1 MTVFRQS
8 PRVRQKCCRI
18 FGIDVPFIMRFSTKI
33 FICIVGVTMLGLLL
47 TSLSVYE
54 VAKHL
59 YQSQYTRL
67 YQERVEL
74 VARNF
79 VTLEDETLRVSL
91 NAARLVRELESK
103 SKLSREELTKL
114 APQLSVNEISFIA
127 ADGTFGNKED
137 GKAQDNLYSL
147 CADYKG
153 LIDGKKNYQQ
163 TPLIPDIRDLNT
175 VAWFTLMPTA
185 DHKQLINVR
194 DTFENFSKTLEQL
207 TDDESDIV
215 HVTLETPSGKVLGDV
230 KSRTQSHVESTLTF
244 TVPATITE
252 CCECRVRGFVGE
264 ATPYQ
269 YKFVAGLSNLSL
281 KKAITT
287 LKLKFLW
294 IVSILMAFAFCLSIW
309 LTKVLLRK
317 ITKIQKTV
325 DDISESGDFTKRI
338 PLVDLDSK
346 DELDLLSGRFNRMFD
361 RLHESQAVL
370 IEAKKAEVKAQ
381 IAAQVAHDIR
391 SPLTSMNLALNQL
404 QQLVP
409 NSGAEMFSMLS
420 HAISRISGIVKRL
433 SPKTGSTE
441 SNATEIEA
449 PRLTLVDKV
458 FFDVAQEHALKL
470 PRTQKFIING
480 FSATPEVWSVIQ
492 VTEIQTAFSNIL
504 NNASEAMPMNGT
516 TELSVEVV
524 GKEFVVTI
532 SDNGKGIA
540 PENLEKIFDRGIS
553 LEKEG
558 GSGLGLY
565 QAKKAL
571 EWSGGK
577 VTIESTVN
585 VGTKVRLALP
595 VERTPAIMSL
605 EVVLGPNQKLIVADD
620 DPMILDTWKKK
631 YPEAL
636 TFKNFTELE
645 SALPELGEVSN
656 FVFVLDQYAGDRES
670 FTGLV
675 FIEKY
680 NVQAFLSTTEFDD
693 PLIQEKVKALKA
705 KLIPKPQ
712 LAKVVVK
719 VSNE

>member
-1 MTVFRQS
+1 
-8 PRVRQKCCRI
+8 
-18 FGIDVPFIMRFSTKI
+18 
-33 FICIVGVTMLGLLL
+33 MLGLLL

-59 YQSQYTRL
+59 YETQYTRL

-91 NAARLVRELESK
+91 NAAKFVRELEAS
-103 SKLSREELTKL
+103 SKLKNVSLDHL
-114 APQLSVNEISFIA
+114 AKELSVNEISLIA
-127 ADGTFGNKED
+127 ADGTFPKRNSE
-137 GKAQDNLYSL
+137 GKQENLYSL
-147 CADYKG
+147 CADYRG
-153 LIDGKKNYQQ
+153 LVERKKDYQQ
-163 TPLIPDIRDLNT
+163 TPLIPDIRDLKT
-175 VAWFTLMPTA
+175 VAWFTLIPTA
-185 DHKQLINVR
+185 DYKHLINVR

-215 HVTLETPSGKVLGDV
+215 HVTLETPSGKILGDV
-230 KSRTQSHVESTLTF
+230 KSRNESQVESTLTF
-244 TVPATITE
+244 TVPATISD

-264 ATPYQ
+264 KIPYQ

-281 KKAITT
+281 KKSIT
-287 LKLKFLW
+287 KLRTKFLW
-294 IVSILMAFAFCLSIW
+294 VVSILMIFAFALSSW
-309 LTKVLLRK
+309 VTKILLRK
-317 ITKIQKTV
+317 ITKIQSTV
-325 DDISESGDFTKRI
+325 DEISESGDFTKRI
-338 PLVDLDSK
+338 PLVEMESK

-361 RLHESQAVL
+361 RLHESQAIL

-404 QQLVP
+404 QQVVP
-409 NSGAEMFSMLS
+409 SSGAEMFSLLS
-420 HAISRISGIVKRL
+420 HGISRISGIVKRL
-433 SPKTGSTE
+433 SPKSGSTE
-441 SNATEIEA
+441 KNATEIEA
-449 PRLTLVDKV
+449 PRLTLIDKI

-480 FSATPEVWSVIQ
+480 FSSTPEVWSVVQ

-504 NNASEAMPMNGT
+504 NNASEAMGEFGT
-516 TELSVEVV
+516 TELSVQVS
-524 GKEFVVTI
+524 GKEFIVTI
-532 SDNGKGIA
+532 ADNGKGIA
-540 PENLEKIFDRGIS
+540 PENVEKIFERGIS
-553 LEKEG
+553 LNKEG

-577 VTIESTVN
+577 IAIESTVN
-585 VGTKVRLALP
+585 VGTKVRLILP
-595 VERTPAIMSL
+595 IEKTPAITSL
-605 EVVLGPNQKLIVADD
+605 EVLLGKNKKLIVADD

-631 YPEAL
+631 CPAAL

-645 SALPELGEVSN
+645 AALPDLGDISN
-656 FVFVLDQYAGDRES
+656 YVFVLDQYAGDRES

-680 NVQAFLSTTEFDD
+680 KVQAYLSTTEFDD
-693 PLIQEKVKALKA
+693 PVIQEKIKTLRA

-712 LAKVVVK
+712 LEKVVVK
-719 VSNE
+719 ESNE